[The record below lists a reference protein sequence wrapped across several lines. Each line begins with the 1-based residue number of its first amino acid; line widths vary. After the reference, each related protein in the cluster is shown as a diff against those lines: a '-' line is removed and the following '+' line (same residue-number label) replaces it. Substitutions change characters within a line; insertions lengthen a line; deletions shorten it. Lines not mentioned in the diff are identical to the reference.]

1 MTTPPNASA
10 ASSTP
15 TKTSSSTQT
24 TPSRRPFYLRP
35 PWNILFELS
44 KLEKL
49 GTPWSINIAYL
60 LRSFLTEM
68 DHTGKV
74 DFRASGVALDSSA
87 LIYLMKS
94 KLLLTLNDPPPPA
107 AQKLP
112 PDFIPPPL
120 FLPLR
125 HELTSTTIQHLLGV
139 LDEVLKGEK
148 LSRLDRMV
156 VQTPVLPAVSDLLPQ
171 FDRFMAELE
180 TQVDQLYALL
190 IEKVQGQ
197 GIIDFSTLT
206 KNVTRIEALRM
217 FIYLLFLAQDGLVS
231 LWQNEETEEL
241 YIAVGNLKVGKI
253 KQSIK

>member
-1 MTTPPNASA
+1 M
-10 ASSTP
+10 SS
-15 TKTSSSTQT
+15 KSSSPQSA
-24 TPSRRPFYLRP
+24 PSRKPFYLRP
-35 PWNILFELS
+35 PWNILFELN

-49 GTPWSINIAYL
+49 GTPWSVNIAYL

-94 KLLLTLNDPPPPA
+94 KLLLALNEPPSVA
-107 AQKLP
+107 VQKLP
-112 PDFIPPPL
+112 PDFVPPPL

-125 HELTSTTIQHLLGV
+125 HELTSTTIQHLIEV

-148 LSRLDRMV
+148 LSRLDRVV

-171 FDRFMAELE
+171 FDKFMAELE
-180 TQVDQLYALL
+180 NQVDQLYALL
-190 IEKVQGQ
+190 VEKVHGQ

-206 KNVTRIEALRM
+206 KGLTRIEALRM

-241 YIAVGNLKVGKI
+241 YIAVGNLKVGKA
-253 KQSIK
+253 KQSY

>member
-1 MTTPPNASA
+1 MTT
-10 ASSTP
+10 
-15 TKTSSSTQT
+15 T
-24 TPSRRPFYLRP
+24 TPLQTAPSRKPFYLRP

-60 LRSFLTEM
+60 LRTFLTEM
-68 DHTGKV
+68 DHTEKV

-94 KLLLTLNDPPPPA
+94 KLLLTLNDPPAPTAP
-107 AQKLP
+107 KLP
-112 PDFIPPPL
+112 PDFVPPPL

-125 HELTSTTIQHLLGV
+125 HELTSTTIQHLLEV

-148 LSRLDRMV
+148 TSRLDRV
-156 VQTPVLPAVSDLLPQ
+156 VIQTPVLPIVSDLLPQ
-171 FDRFMAELE
+171 FDRFVAELE
-180 TQVDQLYALL
+180 SQVDQLYALL
-190 IEKVQGQ
+190 VKKVQGQ

-206 KNVTRIEALRM
+206 KGKNRIEALRI

-241 YIAVGNLKVGKI
+241 YIAVGKLKVGKA
-253 KQSIK
+253 KQTI